1 MAKDI
6 GKFED
11 WPFKVPHI
19 KSVIKKENALTAE
32 FSAAKS
38 QEEAYKIVKKAERY
52 SDKISDE
59 ITHVQVL
66 YSLDTTNAKYEK
78 AMNTLNEGLPLVS
91 AAQLAYTKALVSS
104 PYRPYLEQK
113 LGSFIFTM
121 YEYQLKSFDEKI
133 IPEATE
139 ENKLSMQYMAA
150 TPRSRFL
157 SAGAPITFRRWA
169 NSSTTPIGRPAKRPA
184 RRWMSIS

>member
-66 YSLDTTNAKYEK
+66 YSLEITNPKYEK
-78 AMNTLNEGLPLVS
+78 AMNTLNEGLSFVS
-91 AAQLAYTKALVSS
+91 AV
-104 PYRPYLEQK
+104 
-113 LGSFIFTM
+113 
-121 YEYQLKSFDEKI
+121 
-133 IPEATE
+133 
-139 ENKLSMQYMAA
+139 
-150 TPRSRFL
+150 
-157 SAGAPITFRRWA
+157 
-169 NSSTTPIGRPAKRPA
+169 
-184 RRWMSIS
+184 